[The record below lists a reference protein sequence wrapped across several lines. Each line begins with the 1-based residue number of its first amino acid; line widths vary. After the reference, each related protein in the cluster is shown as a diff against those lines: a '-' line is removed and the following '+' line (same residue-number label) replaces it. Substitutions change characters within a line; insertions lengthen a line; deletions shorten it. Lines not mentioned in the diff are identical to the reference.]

1 MLDKSIPYADFW
13 MVLPAK
19 ETILTF
25 PLKEDFSL
33 KFYQKGD
40 EKDWCEIETSVL
52 EFDDIAAAMSYFEKT
67 FLPYPTELSRRMLFV
82 ENAKGEKIATCT
94 GWMKTLDNGKTVP
107 QFHWLAVKPEYSGQG
122 LAKTLVSQIC
132 QVLRSIYPDEPIYL
146 HSQTWSKPAVYL
158 YRKFGFEIMPT
169 DLNNNR
175 NENYEKVL
183 EILNLK

>member
-13 MVLPAK
+13 MVLPAEK
-19 ETILTF
+19 TILEF
-25 PLKEDFSL
+25 PLKKDFSL

-40 EKDWCEIETSVL
+40 EKGWCEIETSVL
-52 EFDDIAAAMSYFEKT
+52 EFDQPETAMTYFEKT
-67 FLPYPTELSRRMLFV
+67 FLPYPSELNRRMLFV

-94 GWMKTLDNGKTVP
+94 GWMKTLNDGRTVP

-132 QVLRSIYPDEPIYL
+132 QVLRKIYPDQAIYL
-146 HSQTWSKPAVYL
+146 HSQTWSKPAVFL

-169 DLNNNR
+169 DLNGNQ
-175 NENYEKVL
+175 NEDYEKAL
-183 EILNLK
+183 KILDL